1 MSVVAAAR
9 GTFLEDNDNNQVLN
23 SNFDQDNYPV
33 WTAFNGQKFDSTTTK
48 ETGDAYKGIADWIH
62 YSPLFNQG
70 YGSFVGNQFLFHY
83 TPYELDGFDGDLVP
97 RIIKLFGANQLW
109 VGSINNDDADRGAST
124 FGEFTDGAYS
134 RMVSNT
140 TTAIS
145 GINAVTDIDND
156 NLFIR
161 TCEWQQQIAIPDGTT
176 SVKFGARI
184 RVPSNDDFKDGNW
197 AGIYCAEDRNPTAG
211 VYVRYVNYFGIRKS
225 TESWSL
231 PTGSLSSAIAPY
243 NWNGMSTDYGTGNDI
258 KYFTHTACNATQHAM
273 LNTSDYR
280 DFKKVEYTFTPQSGT
295 NRRMSINLFFAEKGP
310 NVHDAPPG
318 NTGGFQV
325 YDPFVEFS

>member
-70 YGSFVGNQFLFHY
+70 FGSFVGNQFLFHY
-83 TPYELDGFDGDLVP
+83 TPYDLDGFDGDLVP
-97 RIIKLFGANQLW
+97 RIIKLFGANQLYS
-109 VGSINNDDADRGAST
+109 GTIGNDNADRGNST
-124 FGEFTDGAYS
+124 TGEFTDGAFS
-134 RMVSNT
+134 RIVSNT

-145 GINAVTDIDND
+145 SITGSTDIDND
-156 NLFIR
+156 DLFIR
-161 TCEWQQQIAIPDGTT
+161 TCEWQQQIAIPDSTT
-176 SVKFGARI
+176 SIKFGARI
-184 RVPSNDDFKDGNW
+184 RVPSDDDFKDGNW
-197 AGIYCAEDRNPTAG
+197 AGIYCAQDVSTA
-211 VYVRYVNYFGIRKS
+211 RYVNYFGIRKS

-231 PTGSLSSAIAPY
+231 PTGSLASGIASY
-243 NWNGMSTDYGTGNDI
+243 NWNGMSTNYGGAADI
-258 KYFTHTACNATQHAM
+258 AYFTQATCNATEHAM
-273 LNTSDYR
+273 LNSSDYR

-295 NRRMSINLFFAEKGP
+295 GRRMSINLFFAEKGS
-310 NVHDAPPG
+310 NVHDAPAG